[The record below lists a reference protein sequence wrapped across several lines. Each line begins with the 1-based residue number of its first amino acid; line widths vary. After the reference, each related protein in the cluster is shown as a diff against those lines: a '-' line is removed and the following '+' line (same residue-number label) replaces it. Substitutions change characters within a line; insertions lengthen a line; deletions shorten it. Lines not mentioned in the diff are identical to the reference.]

1 MARSTLDI
9 IMLRLLRW
17 LAPLLIIAATFF
29 PARAQVLGPGQSES
43 EKEKVGHVPAL
54 EYTVA
59 FLFVALVMVILC
71 KPSRKA

>member
-1 MARSTLDI
+1 MFSHFC
-9 IMLRLLRW
+9 RW
-17 LAPLLIIAATFF
+17 LAPLLLVAATLL
-29 PARAQVLGPGQSES
+29 PVHAQVLGPGQSATES

-54 EYTVA
+54 QYTVA